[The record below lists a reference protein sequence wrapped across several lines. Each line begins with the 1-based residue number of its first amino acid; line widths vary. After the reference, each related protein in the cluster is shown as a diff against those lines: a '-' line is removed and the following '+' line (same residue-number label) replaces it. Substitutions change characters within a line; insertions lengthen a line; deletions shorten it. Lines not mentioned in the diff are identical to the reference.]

1 MSEHPKHG
9 TEQTPTSHRTNK
21 KGERRGIHRFA
32 ALIGFVMLLLAVVGV
47 VSIVRDTVSLV
58 QYMTDDTAL
67 RTELY
72 DYVEPMLMQT
82 PVENFTDINKTKQD
96 AVLLGTFWR
105 IAQDENIRILVEG
118 VEAAVYELDD
128 LGRMIVPMETVLRT
142 WHSLFG
148 QDAQFPYR
156 TVGDPGTLFA
166 YEYDEENAV
175 YHIPAASDN
184 IVYTSV
190 VDSLTK
196 KDGLYHLRVG
206 IVPTVDLGYDYKGD
220 VNPATVD
227 KAAYFETYVIERTVG
242 EQKEVSLRIVS
253 VLTEEVAVQ

>member
-1 MSEHPKHG
+1 MRDHPKHKA
-9 TEQTPTSHRTNK
+9 EQTPTSHRTNK
-21 KGERRGIHRFA
+21 KGERRGTHRYA
-32 ALIGFVMLLLAVVGV
+32 ALIGFLVVLLSLVGI
-47 VSIVRDTVSLV
+47 VSIIRDSVALVRHL
-58 QYMTDDTAL
+58 TDDTAL
-67 RTELY
+67 RTDLY

-82 PVENFTDINKTKQD
+82 PVEAFDDINKTKQD

-148 QDAQFPYR
+148 QDAEFPYR
-156 TVGDPGTLFA
+156 TVGDAGSLFA
-166 YEYDEENAV
+166 YEYDEENAT
-175 YHIPAASDN
+175 YHIPAVSDN

-190 VDSLTK
+190 VESLTK
-196 KDGLYHLRVG
+196 KGGLYHLRVA

-220 VNPATVD
+220 PNPATAD
-227 KAAYFETYVIERTVG
+227 KAAYFETYVIERTKG
-242 EQKEVSLRIVS
+242 EQGEISHRIVR
-253 VLTEEVAVQ
+253 VLTEEVTPG

>member
-9 TEQTPTSHRTNK
+9 AAPVSHRTNK
-21 KGERRGIHRFA
+21 NGDRRGIHRFA
-32 ALIGFVMLLLAVVGV
+32 ALIGFIMLLLSIVGV

-82 PVENFTDINKTKQD
+82 PVEAFDDINATKQD

-118 VEAAVYELDD
+118 VEAAAYELDD
-128 LGRMIVPMETVLRT
+128 LGRMIVPIETVLRT

-148 QDAQFPYR
+148 QDARFPYR
-156 TVGDPGTLFA
+156 TVGEPGTLFS
-166 YEYDEENAV
+166 YEYDEENAT
-175 YHIPAASDN
+175 YHIPAVSDN

-196 KDGLYHLRVG
+196 KDGLYHLRVA

-227 KAAYFETYVIERTVG
+227 KAAYFETYVIERTTG
-242 EQKEVSLRIVS
+242 EQGELSHRIVR

>member
-1 MSEHPKHG
+1 MRDHPKHNADR
-9 TEQTPTSHRTNK
+9 TPTSHRTNA
-21 KGERRGIHRFA
+21 KGDRRGRHRFA
-32 ALIGFVMLLLAVVGV
+32 ALIGFLVVLLSLVGI
-47 VSIVRDTVSLV
+47 VSIIRDTVAFV
-58 QYMTDDTAL
+58 RHMTDDTEL

-82 PVENFTDINKTKQD
+82 PVEAFDAINKTKQD

-118 VEAAVYELDD
+118 VEAAAYELDD

-148 QDAQFPYR
+148 QDAEFPYR
-156 TVGDPGTLFA
+156 TVGEAGTLFA
-166 YEYDEENAV
+166 YEYDEGNQT
-175 YHIPAASDN
+175 YHIPAVSDN

-196 KDGLYHLRVG
+196 KGGLYHLRMA

-220 VNPATVD
+220 PNPATVD
-227 KAAYFETYVIERTVG
+227 KAAYFETYVIERTKNEAG
-242 EQKEVSLRIVS
+242 GFTLRIVS
-253 VLTEEVAVQ
+253 VLTEEVTPK